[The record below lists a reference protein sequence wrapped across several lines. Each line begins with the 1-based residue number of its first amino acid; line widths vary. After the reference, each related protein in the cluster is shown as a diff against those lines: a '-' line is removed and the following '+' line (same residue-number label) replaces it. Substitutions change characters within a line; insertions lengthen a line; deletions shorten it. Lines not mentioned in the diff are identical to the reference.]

1 MAFVGA
7 NASSFAPLRLAG
19 KVSICPA
26 QSLQMDQK
34 TSVPKEKGFLFDS
47 RKMIHLKVFVE
58 GKIFHIYIYTYDVFF
73 FLGGGE
79 TFNYRDLSTT
89 KVL

>member
-1 MAFVGA
+1 MSCPNGMAPKNVKMAFVGA
-7 NASSFAPLRLAG
+7 NAKLLWALEACW

-34 TSVPKEKGFLFDS
+34 RLCQKRKGIFDS

-58 GKIFHIYIYTYDVFF
+58 GNIIPIYIYEY
-73 FLGGGE
+73 E
-79 TFNYRDLSTT
+79 
-89 KVL
+89 